1 MLIWSFYLKKINT
14 SYNDPKKS
22 LTIKIIIH
30 IASRYSWFSDFLFDS
45 TKNKLDYCRGKD
57 CMKKFCKD
65 LKSMQQKKLTAKKKK
80 NDTINK

>member
-1 MLIWSFYLKKINT
+1 MLIWSIYLKKIST

-30 IASRYSWFSDFLFDS
+30 IASRYSWFSNFLFDS

-65 LKSMQQKKLTAKKKK
+65 LKKHAAEKTNCEKKIKK
-80 NDTINK
+80 